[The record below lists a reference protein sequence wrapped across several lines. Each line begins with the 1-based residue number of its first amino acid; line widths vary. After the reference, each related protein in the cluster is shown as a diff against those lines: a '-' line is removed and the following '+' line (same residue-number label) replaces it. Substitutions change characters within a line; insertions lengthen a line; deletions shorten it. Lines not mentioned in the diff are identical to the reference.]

1 MFILMLETVV
11 RRGDKG
17 FFVGNHNEVVEVDD
31 ALGAALIQEGKAAL
45 ATFDQGTGQDLEPI
59 TADMLATVVDE
70 AGNPIDVPG
79 GDLQAD
85 LANPAEIA
93 PVPQAAAPKPVKN
106 KGGRP
111 KRAAAPAAAAPADT
125 DPAPVAG
132 DEAPAA

>member
-11 RRGDKG
+11 RRGERG
-17 FFVGNHNEVVEVDD
+17 FFVGNFDEVVEVDD
-31 ALGAALIQEGKAAL
+31 ELGGKLIDEGKAVEAI
-45 ATFDQGTGQDLEPI
+45 FDQGTGQDLEPI
-59 TADMLATVVDE
+59 TADMLAVVVDE
-70 AGNPIDVPG
+70 AGNAIDVPE

-93 PVPQAAAPKPVKN
+93 PAPVAAEPAPVKN

-111 KRAAAPAAAAPADT
+111 RKVQSEPET
-125 DPAPVAG
+125 PAPVAG